1 MKYFYDG
8 KFLLKDEIKI
18 DILSPTTQY
27 GLNVFEGIRGYYNK
41 NSNCLVLID
50 LNSHIKRLLQSANFL
65 NIQHD
70 YTFENIQNTI
80 NDLIK
85 VNRVNHG
92 VYIKI
97 VLLFSDQ
104 GSWNTNQ
111 KASIFIAI
119 FDNKDFNP
127 QKKSLRS
134 KISSWERINSRSLPP
149 RIKSGANYINSRLAQ
164 LEVLR
169 DGYDMAIFLD
179 NQGFLSEA
187 PGSCLF
193 LVKDESFYT
202 PSLTSSVL
210 ESITRKIVIYI
221 IENVLGKK
229 CYVQSLDRI
238 DFYQSDEAFLCGTAI
253 ELTRIESIDHI
264 QFTNHELFSQLAE
277 EFYKFTKGDL
287 DIPFQTSIKCNY

>member
-1 MKYFYDG
+1 MKYFFKD
-8 KFLLKDEIKI
+8 KFLSKEDIKI
-18 DILSPTTQY
+18 DILSPSTQY
-27 GLNVFEGIRGYYNK
+27 GLNVFEGIRGYFN
-41 NSNCLVLID
+41 NDELLIID
-50 LNSHIKRLLQSANFL
+50 LDGHIRRLMQSAKFL

-70 YTFENIQNTI
+70 YTFEKIYNHII
-80 NDLIK
+80 NLLKI
-85 VNRVNHG
+85 NRVTNS

-97 VLLFSDQ
+97 VLLFSDE

-111 KASIFIAI
+111 KASMLIAI
-119 FDNKDFNP
+119 FDNQDFNS
-127 QKKSLRS
+127 KKNSLKA
-134 KISSWERINSRSLPP
+134 KITSWERINSRSLPP

-193 LVKDESFYT
+193 LVKDGSFYT
-202 PSLTSSVL
+202 PCLTSSVL

-221 IENVLGKK
+221 VENVLGKK
-229 CYVQSLDRI
+229 CYVQRLDRI

-253 ELTRIESIDHI
+253 ELTAIKSIDHI
-264 QFTNHELFSQLAE
+264 QFTNNEFFSQLAE

-287 DIPFQTSIKCNY
+287 EIPFKTSIKCKY